1 MSRPKSY
8 TDPRVNTALRLPVE
22 LHERLKAE
30 ASERDVSVNWLVT
43 RAVERYL
50 AALYPEAGK

>member
-8 TDPRVNTALRLPVE
+8 TEPRVNMALRLPPG
-22 LHERLKAE
+22 LHARLKSE
-30 ASERDVSVNWLVT
+30 ASDRDVLVNWLIT